1 VYRSQ
6 GVPIHEKHVEVI
18 IRQMMRKVRVD
29 TPGSTDLLPGELV
42 DRLIYEEINN
52 KVITASGDAATASP
66 VLLGVTRASLNTESF
81 LAAASFQETA
91 RVLTE
96 AAVNGSVDHLLGL
109 KENVIIG
116 RLIPARLDR
125 SEEGRK
131 KLGLDTIKHR
141 IEGTL
146 TGTTQAPPSFKEALA
161 SFGGEAA
168 LVAAGGGVTDPD
180 AAPKTDAAAATNG
193 GSPVTLDTSKK
204 SSGEGEGIANLLSA
218 IIGGGDDSSS
228 SKTDSKSDK
237 KAETPG
243 GDD

>member
-1 VYRSQ
+1 
-6 GVPIHEKHVEVI
+6 VI

-42 DRLIYEEINN
+42 DRLVYEEINN
-52 KVITASGDAATASP
+52 NVISESGDAATASP

-131 KLGLDTIKHR
+131 KLGLDTIRDR

-180 AAPKTDAAAATNG
+180 AVPATDAAAVTNG
-193 GSPVTLDTSKK
+193 GSPITVDLSKE
-204 SSGEGEGIANLLSA
+204 SSGNGDGLANLLSA
-218 IIGGGDDSSS
+218 IVGKGDDSS
-228 SKTDSKSDK
+228 KSKSDK
-237 KAETPG
+237 EAEKPS